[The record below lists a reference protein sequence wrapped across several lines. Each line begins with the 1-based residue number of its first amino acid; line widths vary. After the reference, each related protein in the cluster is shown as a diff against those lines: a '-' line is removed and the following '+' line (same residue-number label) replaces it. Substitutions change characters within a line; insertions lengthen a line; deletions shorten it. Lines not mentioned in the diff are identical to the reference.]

1 MLLTHWAPGRVRLG
15 VERLPRG
22 RESLV
27 GQGVR
32 RGLMEVGEASRW
44 TLKDS
49 RAWDY
54 KQAAAGWGEER
65 RPHLPKAEPTHMA

>member
-1 MLLTHWAPGRVRLG
+1 M
-15 VERLPRG
+15 ERLPRG

-54 KQAAAGWGEER
+54 EQAAARGEKR
-65 RPHLPKAEPTHMA
+65 GGHIFQRQSPHTWPDLEGSHQQVR

>member
-1 MLLTHWAPGRVRLG
+1 M
-15 VERLPRG
+15 
-22 RESLV
+22 

-32 RGLMEVGEASRW
+32 RGLMEVGEESRW

-54 KQAAAGWGEER
+54 ELAAAGMGGWGGEER